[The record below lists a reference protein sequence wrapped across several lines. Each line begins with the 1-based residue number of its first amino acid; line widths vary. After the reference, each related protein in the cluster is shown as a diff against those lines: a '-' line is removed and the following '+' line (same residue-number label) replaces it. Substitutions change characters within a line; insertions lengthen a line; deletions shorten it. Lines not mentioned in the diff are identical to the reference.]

1 MTVVAVV
8 AHPDDEVLGVGA
20 TLARHAAAGEAV
32 HIVIC
37 ATGLAAR
44 GGATSPQIAAL
55 ENQARRAAAALGALP
70 PRFLGL
76 RDNAMDER
84 PLLEVIQAL
93 QPHLDEISPTTVYT
107 HHASDLNID
116 HGIVARAVLTACRP
130 LPGSRIESICAFET
144 PSSTE
149 WATGAGFHPFQPNR
163 FVDVA
168 AQMPAKIRALE
179 CYADE
184 MRAFPHPRSI
194 DAIRSLAAWRG
205 ASAGLAAAEAFVV
218 LREIT
223 R

>member
-8 AHPDDEVLGVGA
+8 AHPDDEVLGVGG

-32 HIVIC
+32 HIIIC

-44 GGATSPQIAAL
+44 GTATRAEIEAL
-55 ENQARRAAAALGALP
+55 QAQARRAAAALGAAP

-84 PLLEVIQAL
+84 PLLEVVQAL
-93 QPHLDEISPTTVYT
+93 QPHLDELSPKTVYT

-116 HGIVARAVLTACRP
+116 HEIVARAVLTACRP
-130 LPGSRIESICAFET
+130 LPGSRIESIYAFET

-149 WATGAGFHPFQPNR
+149 WATGGGFHPFAPTR

-168 AQMPAKIRALE
+168 AHLPAKIRALE

-184 MRAFPHPRSI
+184 MRAFPHPRSV
-194 DAIRSLAAWRG
+194 DAVRALAAWRG
-205 ASAGLAAAEAFVV
+205 ATAGLTAAEAFSV
-218 LREIT
+218 LREI
-223 R
+223 RR